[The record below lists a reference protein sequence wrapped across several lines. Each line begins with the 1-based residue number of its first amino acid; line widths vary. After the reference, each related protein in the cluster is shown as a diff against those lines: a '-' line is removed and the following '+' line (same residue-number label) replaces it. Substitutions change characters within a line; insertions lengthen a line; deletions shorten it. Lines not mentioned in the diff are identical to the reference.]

1 MIVKSFH
8 FSAFAVTTMALMM
21 TSYLRAEP
29 SLNWNA
35 AARQGSVIKTLPAL
49 KQPGLPQSQF
59 GTSERANELNPQPL
73 PPAKPNP
80 GDSLKSSVD
89 NRTKPLTG
97 LPAANPLN
105 KDKANAQISATAVP
119 KNIFSLED
127 RAIIIVGGKS
137 SSAGEVKKA
146 LLGEIAK
153 KAGPPKIVKGGARP
167 LDLAALNV
175 TKGAINSPAP
185 PRTLERP
192 SAPGKS
198 MPPISQTTSAST
210 SAQAVIGSGSALN
223 VPASRGMEAMNS
235 LSAVLCLDKGPPLID
250 EVEKRLKPGTRVII
264 WGFCLGDRPGRVE
277 IIGQFPGGK
286 LTPAFTSWNM
296 TSVEIEIPANVRG
309 AIDHAV
315 AVSIVTADGKTTPAK
330 QAQFVASRERVDVPE
345 RLWSPTAKFE
355 LSATGGA
362 APTNAAYSGQLS
374 RTLRINPQCALY
386 EIDAL
391 VLSGAVTEI
400 RGWGTQGL
408 PNEASVSIDWMG
420 TCTEK
425 TTISQNNYVVYQ
437 EAASLSYNSACRVAF
452 QTQASAYCPAGIA
465 P

>member
-185 PRTLERP
+185 P
-192 SAPGKS
+192 
-198 MPPISQTTSAST
+198 
-210 SAQAVIGSGSALN
+210 VIGSGSALN

-386 EIDAL
+386 EMDAL